1 MKLAM
6 KIFVVIMMI
15 VLAALDKNLAK
26 NYQVAGGIRLIV
38 LVLLVVVILK
48 IVKLVVDKILVK
60 LW

>member
-1 MKLAM
+1 
-6 KIFVVIMMI
+6 MMI